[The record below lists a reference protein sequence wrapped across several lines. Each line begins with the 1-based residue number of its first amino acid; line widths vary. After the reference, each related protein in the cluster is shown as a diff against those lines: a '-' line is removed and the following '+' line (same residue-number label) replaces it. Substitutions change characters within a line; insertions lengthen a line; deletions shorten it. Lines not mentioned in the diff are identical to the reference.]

1 VESDGKRL
9 GLFVD
14 ELLDQQQVVIKSLE
28 ENYMPVTGLAGATIL
43 GDGNVA
49 MIIDVPG
56 LVRDA
61 GDAKANDSNAA

>member
-1 VESDGKRL
+1 
-9 GLFVD
+9 
-14 ELLDQQQVVIKSLE
+14 
-28 ENYMPVTGLAGATIL
+28 MPVTGLAGATIL